1 MIFLEIV
8 ILGLLT
14 LLLVR
19 SVNHENRMD
28 KLERFIGKL
37 INKIKADEVM
47 NAAPIEDIFS
57 HETVDNVDEPVEVK
71 EVNEDGNEDED

>member
-8 ILGLLT
+8 IIGLLT

-19 SVNHENRMD
+19 SVNHDNRMD
-28 KLERFIGKL
+28 RLERFICKL
-37 INKIKADEVM
+37 INKIKADEAM

-71 EVNEDGNEDED
+71 EVNEDGNEDKD